1 MTNLRHLFDRHG
13 AKPESP
19 AAGRAESAS
28 LVAARMI
35 VGRTANAALLT
46 DIQGRI
52 QYINPAAEALIGLA
66 ASEAQGRPFDD
77 LLKLATLD
85 KRKSAELP
93 VSRVIGDGCAV
104 ELPSY
109 AIVKATDGRIIA
121 VQGSIAPVFSPAGEI
136 LGTLIQLFDVS
147 RLGAIPDRLD
157 DPTTEDSLTGL
168 VNRHEFEERV
178 KRALK
183 RARTQSLDHLLCYI
197 DLDRFRLIN
206 DTFGHKFGDDVL
218 QAVAFTMRSRT
229 RDRDTVARLRGDEF
243 AVLLENC
250 KLTDGLRI
258 ADDILEAVRNL
269 TFKSGS
275 ETVKVSASIG
285 VATIDQTSEHFSDV
299 LAQTDAACYRAKQ
312 NGKNRVEVFGE
323 MDLDFAALQADDK
336 SAAALA
342 NAMEENRFQLFL
354 QPIHA
359 LREAEGRLEF
369 FEVFTKMKAPNGDL
383 IGPSYFISD
392 AERHH
397 LMPVLDRHIVKLVFE
412 SYREVYGDLAASAP
426 AVWAI
431 NISGTS
437 LRNRDFVD
445 FIREQSRALKVPPEA
460 ICFEISETAALDR
473 VPQAAQFIRS
483 LKTDGFRFS
492 LDDFG
497 PALGSFGTLKG
508 LTVDYVKIDGS
519 FVREIARDRVSR
531 GTVKA
536 IQYLCNI
543 IGVKTIAES
552 AESEEVV
559 ATLRECGVN
568 YAQGYA
574 LGAPIS
580 LTAHRKLGL
589 FAAARKPGRR

>member
-1 MTNLRHLFDRHG
+1 MFDRHG
-13 AKPESP
+13 AKPEPSP
-19 AAGRAESAS
+19 TAPNSGVLA
-28 LVAARMI
+28 AARMI

-46 DIQGRI
+46 DTRGRLLF
-52 QYINPAAEALIGLA
+52 INPAAEEMIGLTA
-66 ASEAQGRPFDD
+66 AEAEGRPFAD

-93 VSRVIGDGCAV
+93 VSRVLSEGRAA

-109 AIVKATDGRIIA
+109 AIVKASDGRIIA
-121 VQGSIAPVFSPAGEI
+121 VQGSIAPVVDSGGQI

-147 RLGAIPDRLD
+147 RLGGIPDRLD
-157 DPTTEDSLTGL
+157 DPATEDSLTGL

-183 RARTQSLDHLLCYI
+183 RARTQNLNHILCYV

-206 DTFGHKFGDDVL
+206 DTFGQKVGDEVL
-218 QAVAFTMRSRT
+218 QAVAFTMRTRT

-243 AVLLENC
+243 AVLLESC
-250 KLTDGLRI
+250 DLGDGLLI
-258 ADDILEAVRNL
+258 AQEILEAVSNL
-269 TFKSGS
+269 QFKTGS
-275 ETVKVSASIG
+275 ETVKVGASIG
-285 VATIDQTSEHFSDV
+285 VTQIDQSSEHFSDI

-312 NGKNRVEVFGE
+312 NGKGRIEVFGE
-323 MDLDFAALQADDK
+323 MDLDFFTKQEEDQNAAGLVA
-336 SAAALA
+336 
-342 NAMEENRFQLFL
+342 AMEENRFQLFL
-354 QPIHA
+354 QPILA
-359 LREAEGRLEF
+359 MRETGARPEF

-412 SYREVYGDLAASAP
+412 SYRDVYGDAAGGAP
-426 AVWAI
+426 VVWAI

-437 LRNRDFVD
+437 LRNRDFVE
-445 FIREQSRALKVPPEA
+445 FIREQSRAFKIPPEA
-460 ICFEISETAALDR
+460 ICFEITETAAIGKAS
-473 VPQAAQFIRS
+473 QATQFIRS

-497 PALGSFGTLKG
+497 PALGSFGMLKG

-552 AESEEVV
+552 AESEEIV

-580 LTAHRKLGL
+580 LTAYRKLGH
-589 FAAARKPGRR
+589 FVEPKNNR

>member
-1 MTNLRHLFDRHG
+1 MFDRHG
-13 AKPESP
+13 AKPEPSP
-19 AAGRAESAS
+19 TAPNSGVLA
-28 LVAARMI
+28 AARMI

-46 DIQGRI
+46 DTRGRLLF
-52 QYINPAAEALIGLA
+52 INPAAEEMIGLTA
-66 ASEAQGRPFDD
+66 AEAEGRPFAD

-93 VSRVIGDGCAV
+93 VSRVLSEGRAA

-109 AIVKATDGRIIA
+109 AIVKASDGRIIA
-121 VQGSIAPVFSPAGEI
+121 VQGSIAPVVDSGGQI

-147 RLGAIPDRLD
+147 RLGGIPDRLD
-157 DPTTEDSLTGL
+157 DPATEDSLTGL

-183 RARTQSLDHLLCYI
+183 RARTQNLNHILCYV

-206 DTFGHKFGDDVL
+206 DTFGQKVGDEVL
-218 QAVAFTMRSRT
+218 QAVAFTMRTRT

-243 AVLLENC
+243 AVLLESC
-250 KLTDGLRI
+250 DLGDGLLI
-258 ADDILEAVRNL
+258 AQEILEAVSNL
-269 TFKSGS
+269 QFKTGS
-275 ETVKVSASIG
+275 ETVKVGASIG
-285 VATIDQTSEHFSDV
+285 VTQIDQSSEHFSDI

-312 NGKNRVEVFGE
+312 NGKGRIEVFGE
-323 MDLDFAALQADDK
+323 MDLDFFTKQEEDQNAAGLVA
-336 SAAALA
+336 
-342 NAMEENRFQLFL
+342 AMEENRFQLFL
-354 QPIHA
+354 QPILA
-359 LREAEGRLEF
+359 MRETGARPEF

-412 SYREVYGDLAASAP
+412 SYRDVYGDAAGGAP

-437 LRNRDFVD
+437 LRNRDFVE
-445 FIREQSRALKVPPEA
+445 FIREQSRAFKIPPEA
-460 ICFEISETAALDR
+460 ICFEISETAAIGKAS
-473 VPQAAQFIRS
+473 QATQFIRS

-497 PALGSFGTLKG
+497 PALGSFGMLKG

-552 AESEEVV
+552 AESEEIV

-580 LTAHRKLGL
+580 LTAYRKLGH
-589 FAAARKPGRR
+589 FVEPKNNR

>member
-1 MTNLRHLFDRHG
+1 MTSLLHLFDRHG
-13 AKPESP
+13 AKPEPSP
-19 AAGRAESAS
+19 TAPNSGVLA
-28 LVAARMI
+28 AARMI

-46 DIQGRI
+46 DTRGRLLF
-52 QYINPAAEALIGLA
+52 INPAAEEMIGLTA
-66 ASEAQGRPFDD
+66 AEAEGRPFAD

-93 VSRVIGDGCAV
+93 VSRVLSEGRAA

-109 AIVKATDGRIIA
+109 AIVKASDGRIIA
-121 VQGSIAPVFSPAGEI
+121 VQGSIAPVVDSGGQI

-147 RLGAIPDRLD
+147 RLGGIPDRLD
-157 DPTTEDSLTGL
+157 DPATEDSLTGL

-183 RARTQSLDHLLCYI
+183 RARTQNLNHILCYV

-206 DTFGHKFGDDVL
+206 DTFGQKVGDEVL
-218 QAVAFTMRSRT
+218 QAVAFTMRTRT

-243 AVLLENC
+243 AVLLESC
-250 KLTDGLRI
+250 DLGDGLRI
-258 ADDILEAVRNL
+258 AQEILEAVSNL
-269 TFKSGS
+269 QFKTGS
-275 ETVKVSASIG
+275 ETVKVGASIG
-285 VATIDQTSEHFSDV
+285 VTQIDQSSEHFSDI

-312 NGKNRVEVFGE
+312 NGKGRIEVFGE
-323 MDLDFAALQADDK
+323 MDLDFFTKQEEDQNAAGLVA
-336 SAAALA
+336 
-342 NAMEENRFQLFL
+342 AMEENRFQLFL
-354 QPIHA
+354 QPILA
-359 LREAEGRLEF
+359 MRETGARPEF

-412 SYREVYGDLAASAP
+412 SYRDVYGDAAGGAP
-426 AVWAI
+426 VVWAI

-437 LRNRDFVD
+437 LRNRDFVE
-445 FIREQSRALKVPPEA
+445 FIREQSRAFKIPPEA
-460 ICFEISETAALDR
+460 ICFEISETAAIGKAS
-473 VPQAAQFIRS
+473 QATQFIRS

-497 PALGSFGTLKG
+497 PALGSFGMLKG

-552 AESEEVV
+552 AESEEIV

-580 LTAHRKLGL
+580 LTAYRKLRHFSGPKKN
-589 FAAARKPGRR
+589 R

>member
-1 MTNLRHLFDRHG
+1 MFNRHG
-13 AKPESP
+13 AKPEPSP
-19 AAGRAESAS
+19 TAPNSGVLA
-28 LVAARMI
+28 AARMI

-46 DIQGRI
+46 DTRGRLLF
-52 QYINPAAEALIGLA
+52 INPAAEEMIGLTA
-66 ASEAQGRPFDD
+66 AEAEGRPFAD

-93 VSRVIGDGCAV
+93 VSRVLSEGRAA

-109 AIVKATDGRIIA
+109 AIVKASDGRIIA
-121 VQGSIAPVFSPAGEI
+121 VQGSIAPVVDSGGQI

-147 RLGAIPDRLD
+147 RLGGIPDRLD
-157 DPTTEDSLTGL
+157 DPATEDSLTGL

-183 RARTQSLDHLLCYI
+183 RARTQNLNHILCYV

-206 DTFGHKFGDDVL
+206 DTFGQKVGDEVL
-218 QAVAFTMRSRT
+218 QAVAFTMRTRT

-243 AVLLENC
+243 AVLLESC
-250 KLTDGLRI
+250 DLGDGLLI
-258 ADDILEAVRNL
+258 AQEILEAVSNL
-269 TFKSGS
+269 QFKTGS
-275 ETVKVSASIG
+275 ETVKVGASIG
-285 VATIDQTSEHFSDV
+285 VTQIDQSSEHFSDI

-312 NGKNRVEVFGE
+312 NGKGRIEVFGE
-323 MDLDFAALQADDK
+323 MDLDFFTKQEEDQNAAGLVA
-336 SAAALA
+336 
-342 NAMEENRFQLFL
+342 AMEENRFQLFL
-354 QPIHA
+354 QPILA
-359 LREAEGRLEF
+359 MRETGARPEF

-412 SYREVYGDLAASAP
+412 SYRDVYGDAAGGAP

-437 LRNRDFVD
+437 LRNRDFVE
-445 FIREQSRALKVPPEA
+445 FIREQSRAFKIPPEA
-460 ICFEISETAALDR
+460 ICFEISETAAIGKAS
-473 VPQAAQFIRS
+473 QATQFIRS

-497 PALGSFGTLKG
+497 PALGSFGMLKG

-552 AESEEVV
+552 AESEEIV

-580 LTAHRKLGL
+580 LTAYRKLGH
-589 FAAARKPGRR
+589 FVEPKKNR

>member
-1 MTNLRHLFDRHG
+1 MFDRHG
-13 AKPESP
+13 AKPEPSP
-19 AAGRAESAS
+19 TAPNSGVLA
-28 LVAARMI
+28 AARMI

-46 DIQGRI
+46 DTRGRLLF
-52 QYINPAAEALIGLA
+52 INPAAEEMIGLTA
-66 ASEAQGRPFDD
+66 AEAEGRPFAD

-93 VSRVIGDGCAV
+93 VSRVLSEGRAA

-109 AIVKATDGRIIA
+109 AIVKASDGRIIA
-121 VQGSIAPVFSPAGEI
+121 VQGSIAPVVDSGGQI

-147 RLGAIPDRLD
+147 RLGGIPDRLD
-157 DPTTEDSLTGL
+157 DPATEDSLTGL

-183 RARTQSLDHLLCYI
+183 RARAQKLNHILCYV

-206 DTFGHKFGDDVL
+206 DTFGPKVGDEVL

-243 AVLLENC
+243 AVLLESC
-250 KLTDGLRI
+250 DLSDGLRI
-258 ADDILEAVRNL
+258 AEEILEAVSNL
-269 TFKSGS
+269 QFKTGS
-275 ETVKVSASIG
+275 ETVKVGASIG
-285 VATIDQTSEHFSDV
+285 VTQIDQSSEHFSDI

-312 NGKNRVEVFGE
+312 NGKGRIEVFGE
-323 MDLDFAALQADDK
+323 MDLDFVTKQEDDQ
-336 SAAALA
+336 SAAGLA
-342 NAMEENRFQLFL
+342 TAMEENRFQLFL

-359 LREAEGRLEF
+359 MREAGARPEF

-383 IGPSYFISD
+383 IGPSYFIAD

-412 SYREVYGDLAASAP
+412 SYREVYGDNTGGAP

-437 LRNRDFVD
+437 LRNRDFIE
-445 FIREQSRALKVPPEA
+445 FIREQSRAFKIPPEA
-460 ICFEISETAALDR
+460 ICFEITETAAIGKAS
-473 VPQAAQFIRS
+473 QATQFIRS

-497 PALGSFGTLKG
+497 PALGSFGMLKG

-552 AESEEVV
+552 AESEEIV

-580 LTAHRKLGL
+580 LTAYRKLRHFSGPKKN
-589 FAAARKPGRR
+589 R

>member
-1 MTNLRHLFDRHG
+1 MFDRHG
-13 AKPESP
+13 AKPEPSP
-19 AAGRAESAS
+19 TAPNSGVLA
-28 LVAARMI
+28 AARMI

-46 DIQGRI
+46 DTRGRLLF
-52 QYINPAAEALIGLA
+52 INPAAEEMIGLTA
-66 ASEAQGRPFDD
+66 AEAEGRPFAD

-93 VSRVIGDGCAV
+93 VSRVLSEGRAA

-109 AIVKATDGRIIA
+109 AIVKASDGRIIA
-121 VQGSIAPVFSPAGEI
+121 VQGSIAPVVDSGGQI

-147 RLGAIPDRLD
+147 RLGGIPDRLD
-157 DPTTEDSLTGL
+157 DPATEDSLTGL

-183 RARTQSLDHLLCYI
+183 RARTQNLNHILCYV

-206 DTFGHKFGDDVL
+206 DTFGQKVGDEVL
-218 QAVAFTMRSRT
+218 QAVAFTMRTRT

-243 AVLLENC
+243 AVLLESC
-250 KLTDGLRI
+250 DLGDGLLI
-258 ADDILEAVRNL
+258 AQEILEAVSNL
-269 TFKSGS
+269 QFKTGS
-275 ETVKVSASIG
+275 ETVKVGASIG
-285 VATIDQTSEHFSDV
+285 VTQIDQSSEHFSDI

-312 NGKNRVEVFGE
+312 NGKGRIEVFGE
-323 MDLDFAALQADDK
+323 MDLDFFTKQEEDQNAAGLVA
-336 SAAALA
+336 
-342 NAMEENRFQLFL
+342 AMEENRFQLFL
-354 QPIHA
+354 QPILA
-359 LREAEGRLEF
+359 MRETGARPEF

-412 SYREVYGDLAASAP
+412 SYRDVYGDAAGGAP
-426 AVWAI
+426 VVWAI

-437 LRNRDFVD
+437 LRNRDFVE
-445 FIREQSRALKVPPEA
+445 FIREQSRAFKIPPEA
-460 ICFEISETAALDR
+460 ICFEISETAAIGKAS
-473 VPQAAQFIRS
+473 QATQFIRS

-497 PALGSFGTLKG
+497 PALGSFGMLKG

-552 AESEEVV
+552 AESEEIV

-580 LTAHRKLGL
+580 LTAYRKLGH
-589 FAAARKPGRR
+589 FVEPKKNR